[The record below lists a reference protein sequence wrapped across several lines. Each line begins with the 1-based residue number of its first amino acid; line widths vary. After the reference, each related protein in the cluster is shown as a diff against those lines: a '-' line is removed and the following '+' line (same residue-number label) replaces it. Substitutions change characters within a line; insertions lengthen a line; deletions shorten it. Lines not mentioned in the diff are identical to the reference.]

1 MKNKLKINSLYNGGG
16 IIHILFLFI
25 YFTIG
30 VFALFVVGI
39 IEHDFLKGIFDSPKY
54 ASWCLWAV
62 IIFEG
67 FKGFAI
73 YFHRYVEYYEDFGLT
88 LEKRL
93 KRYLKIGRYCAFIIS
108 FVVGVAKVSEYLDSP
123 KFEKVWKQEK
133 QQLLTSYA
141 SKKKILIKEKD
152 SLNAIIIDFNKDR
165 DKQLKRNINRL
176 AYMNVADHDEAY
188 IAKKAR
194 SIREANKLQ
203 NMSYSDLVS
212 IEQKRVEKINND
224 VYRWDE
230 IVRDS
235 LNLNKKKL
243 LTDYS
248 KTENATIV
256 GVYRLVSEL
265 SKKMNWIIDFK
276 FFKYLYTL
284 LIAFLVSALLE
295 LAIMNAFNYTSYV
308 FFARLDPKT
317 TDTRVKR

>member
-1 MKNKLKINSLYNGGG
+1 M
-16 IIHILFLFI
+16 
-25 YFTIG
+25 
-30 VFALFVVGI
+30 
-39 IEHDFLKGIFDSPKY
+39 
-54 ASWCLWAV
+54 SWCLWAV

-123 KFEKVWKQEK
+123 NFDKVWKQEK
-133 QQLLTSYA
+133 EQILKSYA
-141 SKKKILIKEKD
+141 SKKKILIKDKD
-152 SLNAIIIDFNKDR
+152 SLNAVIIDFNKSR
-165 DKQLKRNINRL
+165 DKQLRRNINRL
-176 AYMNVADHDEAY
+176 TYMNVADYDEAY

-194 SIREANKLQ
+194 SIREANNLQ

-212 IEQKRVEKINND
+212 FEQKRVEELKNVI
-224 VYRWDE
+224 YRWNE

-235 LNLNKKKL
+235 LNLNKKRL

-248 KTENATIV
+248 KTENTTVV
-256 GVYRLVSEL
+256 GVYRLVLEL
-265 SKKMNWIIDFK
+265 GKKMDWIIEFK
-276 FFKYLYTL
+276 AFKCLYTL

-295 LAIMNAFNYTSYV
+295 LVIMNAFNYTSYV

-317 TDTRVKR
+317 TDARVKR